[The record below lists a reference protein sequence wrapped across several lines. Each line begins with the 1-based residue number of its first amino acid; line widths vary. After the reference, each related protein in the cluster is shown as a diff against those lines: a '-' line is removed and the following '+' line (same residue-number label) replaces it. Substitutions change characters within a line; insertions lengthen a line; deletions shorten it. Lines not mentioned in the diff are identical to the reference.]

1 MLPAAAAM
9 PSALPDLLLPR
20 RPIRSLLQQSARA
33 QQFVHAPR
41 RFDSSHMMQAAMSG
55 FGAFQMPRMQM
66 QMQQVGGDELPAPS
80 RPESF
85 PIAEDASAV
94 ALLDWPDHLR
104 ETYKLGRVYGHGA
117 LRYYAFSIIIFGTS

>member
-55 FGAFQMPRMQM
+55 FGAFQLPRMEMQM
-66 QMQQVGGDELPAPS
+66 QHVGGDELPVPS
-80 RPESF
+80 RSEA

-94 ALLDWPDHLR
+94 ASLDWPDHLR
-104 ETYKLGRVYGHGA
+104 EAYKLGRVYGHGA
-117 LRYYAFSIIIFGTS
+117 